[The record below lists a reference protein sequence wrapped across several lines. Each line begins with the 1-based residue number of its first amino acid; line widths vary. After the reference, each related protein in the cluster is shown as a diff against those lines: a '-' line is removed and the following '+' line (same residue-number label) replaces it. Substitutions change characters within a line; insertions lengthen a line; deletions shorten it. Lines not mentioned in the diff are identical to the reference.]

1 MSTIWTPGGE
11 YVPREESPKPPAG
24 PPPGGPPTA
33 GPGPGPGAGP
43 GREPTPEELEAA
55 LAEARAVLATPV
67 LEHIGGHA
75 MAFFELAA
83 LHLERE
89 AATGGEEQ
97 PDLAEA
103 ALAIDAMG
111 ALVEGLGDR
120 LGPYRAGLED
130 ALNQLRMAFV
140 QVSEPR

>member
-11 YVPREESPKPPAG
+11 YVPREEPPERPAPPPAQ
-24 PPPGGPPTA
+24 
-33 GPGPGPGAGP
+33 

-89 AATGGEEQ
+89 AATGGKEP

-103 ALAIDAMG
+103 SLAIDAMA
-111 ALVEGLGDR
+111 ALVEGLGDK
-120 LGPYRAGLED
+120 LGPYRPGLED

-140 QVSEPR
+140 QRS

>member
-11 YVPREESPKPPAG
+11 YVPRDEPPQPPAAPPPAG
-24 PPPGGPPTA
+24 REQ
-33 GPGPGPGAGP
+33 
-43 GREPTPEELEAA
+43 REPTPEELQAA

-89 AATGGEEQ
+89 AATGGEEK

-103 ALAIDAMG
+103 ALAIDGMA
-111 ALVEGLGDR
+111 ALVEGLGDK
-120 LGPYRAGLED
+120 LGPYRAQLED

-140 QVSEPR
+140 QLS

>member
-11 YVPREESPKPPAG
+11 YVPREEPPKQPGPPPPPAG
-24 PPPGGPPTA
+24 AAPGE
-33 GPGPGPGAGP
+33 
-43 GREPTPEELEAA
+43 GREPSPEEIQAA
-55 LAEARAVLATPV
+55 LEHARAVLHTPV

-75 MAFFELAA
+75 MAMFELAA

-89 AATGGEEQ
+89 AATGGEEK

-103 ALAIDAMG
+103 SLAIDAMA
-111 ALVEGLGDR
+111 ALVEGLGEK
-120 LGPYRAGLED
+120 LEPYRGQLEN

-140 QVSEPR
+140 QVSG

>member
-11 YVPREESPKPPAG
+11 YVPREEPPERPA
-24 PPPGGPPTA
+24 PAPA
-33 GPGPGPGAGP
+33 Q
-43 GREPTPEELEAA
+43 GREPTPEELQAA

-75 MAFFELAA
+75 MALFELAA
-83 LHLERE
+83 RHLERE
-89 AATGGEEQ
+89 AATGGEEV

-111 ALVEGLGDR
+111 ALVEGLGDK
-120 LGPYRAGLED
+120 LGPYRAQLED

-140 QVSEPR
+140 QMS